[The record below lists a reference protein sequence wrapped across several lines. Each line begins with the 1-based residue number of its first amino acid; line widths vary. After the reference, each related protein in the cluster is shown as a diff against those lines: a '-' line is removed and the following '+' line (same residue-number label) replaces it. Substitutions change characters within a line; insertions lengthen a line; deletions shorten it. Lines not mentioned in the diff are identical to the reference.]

1 MYMFTMMRK
10 LERRIVRD
18 VKSIKMLSIMPQ
30 NNDDDGL

>member
-18 VKSIKMLSIMPQ
+18 VKSINYAS
-30 NNDDDGL
+30 NDDDGGF